1 MKKYGL
7 YLGIM
12 IIIGFIGGISAYAQN
27 KEEAPL
33 PTENFYN
40 KSLHF
45 TNKGFEYLYAKEQG
59 GLERLT
65 GLTVTEMGCIKAKC
79 HVQTCDACH
88 KKEVNGKTMYSVQQA
103 QTEEACK
110 RCHPVDKNDPDLHF
124 KKGMKCMDCHSS
136 REIHGDGVAYNTY
149 MEPGVFDTRCENCHA
164 SIKQSA
170 SHTVHKGKLDCTTC
184 HVKDF
189 PVCFNCHVETRLK
202 EGKDVQLLVNGSL
215 FLVNHDG
222 KVTLANFLSY
232 VYKNKTMLTFAPY
245 FSHSIKKEG
254 RKCSECHNSPIIQ
267 AIKKNNFVL
276 ATWEKNKLKNATG
289 VIPVLDGMKWN
300 LVYFNYEN
308 GKWIPLQNPAA
319 PLINY
324 SGFCSP
330 LTREQFSKLEKIPAT
345 K

>member
-1 MKKYGL
+1 MNKDGL
-7 YLGIM
+7 YLGLM
-12 IIIGFIGGISAYAQN
+12 IIVVFIGGISLYAQN

-45 TNKGFEYLYAKEQG
+45 TNKGFEYL
-59 GLERLT
+59 
-65 GLTVTEMGCIKAKC
+65 I
-79 HVQTCDACH
+79 
-88 KKEVNGKTMYSVQQA
+88 
-103 QTEEACK
+103 
-110 RCHPVDKNDPDLHF
+110 
-124 KKGMKCMDCHSS
+124 
-136 REIHGDGVAYNTY
+136 
-149 MEPGVFDTRCENCHA
+149 
-164 SIKQSA
+164 
-170 SHTVHKGKLDCTTC
+170 
-184 HVKDF
+184 
-189 PVCFNCHVETRLK
+189 
-202 EGKDVQLLVNGSL
+202 
-215 FLVNHDG
+215 NHDG

-254 RKCSECHNSPIIQ
+254 RKCSECHNSPIIR

-276 ATWEKNKLKNATG
+276 ATWEKNELKNAQG

-308 GKWIPLQNPAA
+308 GKWIPLQNPPD
-319 PLINY
+319 PLKNY

-330 LTREQFSKLEKIPAT
+330 LTREQFSKLEKIPVT